1 MVIALLLRD
10 NKTMFKSIEVKK
22 SSLDKV
28 RYDHGEL
35 LKNDIEGQLKSFTPG
50 EWVLLKD
57 PHRKRVYLAF
67 VNPLVDEK
75 FPAVRFVTRLKS
87 APVKEEVEKYI
98 EDTIVL
104 AIDKRFCFTD
114 YQLGCRVIYGD
125 ADGLPGLVVDK
136 YQNCALIQINTAG
149 IDRYRSLVLDILKKK
164 LQTECYFINQPAL
177 RAKEIL
183 PHYRDEVNLEIV
195 RVMENDFH
203 YEIPVR
209 NLQKIGWYYDHR
221 ENRRKMES
229 AVSRWNGDKSIGV
242 DLFCYGGSWGLHLL
256 RAGVKN
262 VKFVDQAPLKDLVT
276 RNLEINKFTNRAEFI
291 REDVFDW
298 LEGEHKAKSK
308 YAVIVSDPPAFAKS
322 PKEKTSAIEGYKK
335 LHRRVFKVASP
346 GALIAFASCTHYL
359 SQDEFI
365 NTITY
370 AADQEHLKIQILEM
384 GMQGWD
390 HPVSS
395 LSDRSNYIKY
405 VLIRAGE

>member
-1 MVIALLLRD
+1 
-10 NKTMFKSIEVKK
+10 MFKSIEVKK

-28 RYDHGEL
+28 RHDIGEL

-87 APVKEEVEKYI
+87 APTKEEVEKYI
-98 EDTIVL
+98 ERAIVS
-104 AIDKRFCFTD
+104 AIDKRFSFLD
-114 YQLGCRVIYGD
+114 YQHGCRVIYGD

-136 YQNCALIQINTAG
+136 YLNCTLIQINTAG
-149 IDRYRSLVLDILKKK
+149 IDRYRTLVLDVLKKK
-164 LQTECYFINQPAL
+164 LHTDCYFINQPTL

-183 PHYRDEVNLEIV
+183 PHYRDEVSVEIIHV
-195 RVMENDFH
+195 KENDFN
-203 YEIPVR
+203 YEIPVK

-229 AVSRWNGDKSIGV
+229 AVSRWIGDKAMGV

-256 RAGVKN
+256 RAGVKR
-262 VKFVDQAPLKDLVT
+262 VKFVDQAPLKELVT
-276 RNLEINKFTNRAEFI
+276 RNLEINNFLNRGEFI

-298 LEGEHKAKSK
+298 LESEGVAKSS
-308 YAVIVSDPPAFAKS
+308 YPVIVSDPPAFAKS

-335 LHRRVFKVASP
+335 LHRRVFKIASR

-359 SQDEFI
+359 SQDEFV
-365 NTITY
+365 NTIIY
-370 AADQEHLKIQILEM
+370 AADQEHIKIQILEM

-405 VLIRAGE
+405 VLIRTGE